1 MAGYVS
7 GFATGAAIE
16 AALNKANNSQSAL
29 NATQLKAVNSGADSA
44 KITQIATNT
53 DDIAINRAELV
64 ELVDNGNKNLLKC
77 TAVSTEKN
85 GITFTVNTDGSIV
98 INGTAPNDTDVDFD
112 INDGAVSEI
121 PADKVVVL
129 SGCPKGGSNSTYAL
143 IAYSQNVSDIGEGA
157 TFTTTES
164 NRIYIRI
171 YKGTTVNNLT
181 FRPMICTKAAW
192 DISKEF
198 MPYIPKGSIIDTLWS
213 DSNGA
218 TVGTEY
224 TMDGNINDYD
234 VVVLKVSVPGDVSRY
249 NSYGQYP
256 FVVSMIGADE
266 QLNCL
271 GYGFRYFTVSIHG
284 NTFTVTRAGTSG
296 EDDQSIPKLWQ
307 IVGIKFAQVS
317 GSGGNNNYSETE
329 LLASPLVG
337 AISSITL
344 NDDMNK
350 FNQLVFTFGVHVAD
364 IDQRFTKTILVSDID
379 TTNRLFIDGMVY
391 SSNYYGV
398 YFVIVK
404 HDDTTFDVIDS
415 GQRTWSEQRTIFSIK
430 GIKFGT

>member
-7 GFATGAAIE
+7 NFPTGAAIE

-98 INGTAPNDTDVDFD
+98 VNGTAPNDTDVDFN

-129 SGCPKGGSNSTYAL
+129 SGCPEGGSNSTYAL
-143 IAYSQNVSDIGEGA
+143 IAYSQNVSDIGEGV

-181 FRPMICTKAAW
+181 FKPMICTKASW
-192 DISKEF
+192 NISTEF

-224 TMDGNINDYD
+224 TMTGNINDYD
-234 VVVLKVSVPGDVSRY
+234 AIYVKTGDVKDISDD
-249 NSYGQYP
+249 NSYIQSSFLPSLIKDSEHLTLECYYYQR
-256 FVVSMIGADE
+256 FMQISFNA
-266 QLNCL
+266 NK
-271 GYGFRYFTVSIHG
+271 FTV
-284 NTFTVTRAGTSG
+284 VKAGANGEKSG
-296 EDDQSIPKLWQ
+296 YTPILWE
-307 IVGIKFAQVS
+307 IVGIKFGTGTNNTSTSVKTLTYTGDGGATTTITFPETPTVILSIDGPGTGTGMVNLSSFRFGAKAVS
-317 GSGGNNNYSETE
+317 GSWSDAQTTSSTKANGIF
-329 LLASPLVG
+329 LLAETNNTTLLLSGGQNVG
-337 AISSITL
+337 SRCNVQGATYTV
-344 NDDMNK
+344 MY
-350 FNQLVFTFGVHVAD
+350 
-364 IDQRFTKTILVSDID
+364 
-379 TTNRLFIDGMVY
+379 M
-391 SSNYYGV
+391 
-398 YFVIVK
+398 
-404 HDDTTFDVIDS
+404 
-415 GQRTWSEQRTIFSIK
+415 
-430 GIKFGT
+430 